1 MISPSAFVR
10 TLIVAA
16 LAAVLAFAPAH
27 AQQVVTITTTV
38 TWVYD
43 DEGEG
48 DVLLGDE
55 ALAED
60 AEFAEARRYAP
71 SATLETLGTAQ
82 EWFEGKSTRLDYRTH
97 CVHRMT
103 SCAWININI

>member
-16 LAAVLAFAPAH
+16 LVAVLAFAPVH

-38 TWVYD
+38 TCVYV

-55 ALAED
+55 ALAEV
-60 AEFAEARRYAP
+60 AEFAAARRYGP
-71 SATLETLGTAQ
+71 SASLASLGYAKAR
-82 EWFEGKSTRLDYRTH
+82 FRPFAVIDGATRSEEH
-97 CVHRMT
+97 T
-103 SCAWININI
+103 SELM